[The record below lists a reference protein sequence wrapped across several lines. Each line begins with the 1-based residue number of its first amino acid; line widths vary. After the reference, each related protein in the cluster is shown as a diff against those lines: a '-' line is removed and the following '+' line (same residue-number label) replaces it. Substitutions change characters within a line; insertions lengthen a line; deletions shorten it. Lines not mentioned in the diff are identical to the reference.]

1 MEKMCRFL
9 GTCPFFRTCE
19 HSFGLRFWD
28 FSMAEDRNSKTLDA
42 SHLVR
47 EARKTFAAGLI
58 GAGVL
63 SGFITILQLTVPLF
77 MLQVHDRVLNSQS
90 LDTLQM
96 LIIIACGGL
105 ILFGILEFIRSQI
118 FQVMGA
124 ELVRRLNMTALEAG
138 VKTSLERGGNM
149 ASEVLRDLNDI
160 RSFVTSNAIS
170 APLEAIWVPF
180 FLFVLFVLHPFYG
193 LLAVISVVV
202 LIGLN
207 LVSDLVSRSLLK
219 EANTANLENVSR
231 IASTLRHAETI
242 EAMGLMPAL
251 SRRWRKGQVHA
262 NELMALGNRRGKAIH
277 AASRSLRFGMQIAVL
292 ALGADLVI
300 KGEAT
305 AGTMIAA
312 SIITGRLLMP
322 FDNMTENWRQWVFA
336 LAAWNRVRDVVE
348 NHSSLRQTIATPA
361 SQGPLRVDGL
371 VYAVPSAPLPVI
383 KGVSFE
389 LEPGDVLG
397 IVGPS
402 AAGKST
408 LARLLVGA
416 LQPTSGGVF
425 LDGHNVYLW
434 ERSSFGAMVGYLPQ
448 SVSLLD
454 GTVRENIAR
463 MSEAD
468 PQLIIDAARAAGV
481 HEMIGRM
488 PLGYDTPVGDN
499 RYTLSGGQKQR
510 VALAR
515 ALFGRPRLLVL
526 DEPNANLDTE
536 GEVAL
541 LRSISSARADGAIVI
556 VIAHRP
562 AIMEAADKILVLED
576 GRVSQFGERTDV
588 VSNISK
594 RLPPPALKRSPVSEG
609 GAA

>member
-1 MEKMCRFL
+1 MEDR
-9 GTCPFFRTCE
+9 GN
-19 HSFGLRFWD
+19 SA
-28 FSMAEDRNSKTLDA
+28 AEDPVK
-42 SHLVR
+42 LVR
-47 EARKTFAAGLI
+47 EARKTFATGLI
-58 GAGVL
+58 VAAGL
-63 SGFITILQLTVPLF
+63 SGFITLLQLTTPLF

-90 LDTLQM
+90 LDTLGM
-96 LIIIACGGL
+96 LLIIAAGAL
-105 ILFGILEFIRSQI
+105 VLFGILEFIRSQI
-118 FQVMGA
+118 FQVMGT
-124 ELVRRLNMTALEAG
+124 ELVRRLNHSAIEAG
-138 VKTSLERGGNM
+138 VKSSLEKGGSL
-149 ASEVLRDLNDI
+149 ASEVLRDLNDL
-160 RSFVTSNAIS
+160 RSFITSNAIS
-170 APLEAIWVPF
+170 APLEAIWVPL
-180 FLFVLFVLHPFYG
+180 FLVVLFLLHPLYG
-193 LLAVISVVV
+193 LMAVISAFI

-207 LVSDLVSRSLLK
+207 LVSDMATRPLLK
-219 EANTANLENVSR
+219 EANSANLENVATM
-231 IASTLRHAETI
+231 ASTLRHAETI

-251 SRRWRKGQVHA
+251 ARRWRKKQVHA
-262 NELMALGNRRGKAIH
+262 SELMAYGSRRGKAIH
-277 AASRSLRFGMQIAVL
+277 AFTRSLRFGMQIAVL

-300 KGEAT
+300 QGEAT

-336 LAAWNRVRDVVE
+336 FTAWGRVRDILE
-348 NHSSLRQTIATPA
+348 NHASQRQSIPTPP
-361 SQGPLRVDGL
+361 SQGPLTVDKL
-371 VYAVPSAPLPVI
+371 VFAVPNTPVPVI
-383 KGVSFE
+383 KGISFT

-397 IVGPS
+397 VVGPS

-416 LQPTSGGVF
+416 LQPTTGGVF

-434 ERSSFGAMVGYLPQ
+434 ERASFGAMTGYLPQ

-454 GTVRENIAR
+454 GTVRENISR
-463 MSEAD
+463 MYEAD
-468 PQLIIDAARAAGV
+468 PQMVIDAARAAGV

-499 RYTLSGGQKQR
+499 RFTLSGGQKQR

-515 ALFGRPRLLVL
+515 ALFGKPRLLVL

-541 LRSISSARADGAIVI
+541 LRAISSAKEDGAIVV

-576 GRVSQFGERTDV
+576 GRISQFGDRTDV
-588 VSNISK
+588 VSSISR
-594 RLPPPALKRSPVSEG
+594 RLPKPGAETARSSSGEV
-609 GAA
+609 A

>member
-1 MEKMCRFL
+1 MVEQVK
-9 GTCPFFRTCE
+9 PVE
-19 HSFGLRFWD
+19 
-28 FSMAEDRNSKTLDA
+28 NDA
-42 SHLVR
+42 SKLVR
-47 EARKTFAAGLI
+47 QARKTFATGLI
-58 GAGVL
+58 AAGIL
-63 SGFITILQLTVPLF
+63 SGFITLLQLTTPLF

-90 LDTLQM
+90 LDTLGM
-96 LIIIACGGL
+96 LVVIAAGAL
-105 ILFGILEFIRSQI
+105 ALYGILEFIRSQI
-118 FQVMGA
+118 FQVMGT
-124 ELVRRLNMTALEAG
+124 ELVRRLNHMAIEAG
-138 VKTSLERGGNM
+138 VKSSLEKGGSL
-149 ASEVLRDLNDI
+149 ASEVLRDLNDL
-160 RSFVTSNAIS
+160 RSFITSNAIS
-170 APLEAIWVPF
+170 APLEALWVPM
-180 FLFVLFVLHPFYG
+180 FLAVLFILHPLYG
-193 LLAVISVVV
+193 LLAVISAFI

-207 LVSDLVSRSLLK
+207 LISDMATRSLLK
-219 EANTANLENVSR
+219 EGNSANVENVATM
-231 IASTLRHAETI
+231 ASTLRHAETI

-251 SRRWRKGQVHA
+251 ARRWRKRQVHA
-262 NELMALGNRRGKAIH
+262 SELMAYGSRRGKAIH
-277 AASRSLRFGMQIAVL
+277 ALTRSLRFGMQIAVL

-300 KGEAT
+300 QGEVT

-312 SIITGRLLMP
+312 SIITGRLLLP

-336 LAAWNRVRDVVE
+336 LTAWGRVRDILE
-348 NHSSLRQTIATPA
+348 NHSSIRQSIATPP
-361 SQGPLRVDGL
+361 SQGPLKVDRL
-371 VYAVPSAPLPVI
+371 VFAAPNAPVPVI
-383 KGVSFE
+383 KGVSFT

-402 AAGKST
+402 ASGKST

-416 LQPTSGGVF
+416 LQPTTGGVF

-434 ERSSFGAMVGYLPQ
+434 ERASFGAMIGYLPQ

-454 GTVRENIAR
+454 GTVRENISR
-463 MSEAD
+463 MYDAD
-468 PQLIIDAARAAGV
+468 PQMVIDAARAADV

-499 RYTLSGGQKQR
+499 KYTLSGGQKQR

-541 LRSISSARADGAIVI
+541 LRAISSAKADGAIVI

-576 GRVSQFGERTDV
+576 GRISQFGERTEV
-588 VSNISK
+588 VSSISR
-594 RLPPPALKRSPVSEG
+594 RLPAPSANRALPPNGEVA
-609 GAA
+609 

>member
-1 MEKMCRFL
+1 MVEQVKPAANDPSL
-9 GTCPFFRTCE
+9 
-19 HSFGLRFWD
+19 
-28 FSMAEDRNSKTLDA
+28 
-42 SHLVR
+42 LVR
-47 EARKTFAAGLI
+47 EARKTFATGLI
-58 GAGVL
+58 AAAFL
-63 SGFITILQLTVPLF
+63 SGFITLLQLTAPLF

-90 LDTLQM
+90 LDTLGM
-96 LIIIACGGL
+96 LVVIAAGAL
-105 ILFGILEFIRSQI
+105 TLYGILEFIRSQI
-118 FQVMGA
+118 FQVMGT
-124 ELVRRLNMTALEAG
+124 ELVRRLNHTAIEAG
-138 VKTSLERGGNM
+138 VKSSLEKGGSL
-149 ASEVLRDLNDI
+149 ASEVLRDLSDL
-160 RSFVTSNAIS
+160 RSFITSNAIS
-170 APLEAIWVPF
+170 APLEALWVPM
-180 FLFVLFVLHPFYG
+180 FLAVLFILHPLYG
-193 LLAVISVVV
+193 LLAIISAFV

-207 LVSDLVSRSLLK
+207 LISDMATRSLLK
-219 EANTANLENVSR
+219 EANSANVENV
-231 IASTLRHAETI
+231 AKMGSTLRHAETI

-251 SRRWRKGQVHA
+251 ARRWQKRQLHA
-262 NELMALGNRRGKAIH
+262 SELMAYGSRRGKAIH
-277 AASRSLRFGMQIAVL
+277 AMTRSLRMGMQIGVL

-300 KGEAT
+300 KGEVT

-336 LAAWNRVRDVVE
+336 FTAWGRVRDILE
-348 NHSSLRQTIATPA
+348 NHASIRQTIATPP
-361 SQGPLRVDGL
+361 SQGPLKVDKL
-371 VYAVPSAPLPVI
+371 VFVAPNTPVPVI
-383 KGVSFE
+383 KGISFT

-416 LQPTSGGVF
+416 LQPTTGGVF

-434 ERSSFGAMVGYLPQ
+434 ERASFGAMIGYLPQ

-454 GTVRENIAR
+454 GTVRENISR
-463 MSEAD
+463 MYEAD
-468 PQLIIDAARAAGV
+468 PQMVIDAARSAGV

-499 RYTLSGGQKQR
+499 KYTLSGGQKQR

-515 ALFGRPRLLVL
+515 ALFGQPRLLVL

-541 LRSISSARADGAIVI
+541 LRAISSAKEDGAIVV

-562 AIMEAADKILVLED
+562 AIMEATDKILVLED
-576 GRVSQFGERTDV
+576 GRISQFGDRTEV
-588 VSNISK
+588 VSNISR
-594 RLPPPALKRSPVSEG
+594 RLPAPKQTPALPPNGEV
-609 GAA
+609 A

>member
-1 MEKMCRFL
+1 M
-9 GTCPFFRTCE
+9 
-19 HSFGLRFWD
+19 
-28 FSMAEDRNSKTLDA
+28 DA
-42 SHLVR
+42 PAKKALSDPSRLVR
-47 EARKTFAAGLI
+47 DARKTFATGLISAGL
-58 GAGVL
+58 L
-63 SGFITILQLTVPLF
+63 SGFITLLQMTVPIF

-90 LDTLQM
+90 LDTLTM
-96 LIIIACGGL
+96 LLIIASGGL
-105 ILFGILEFIRSQI
+105 ILFGVLEYIRSQI
-118 FQVMGA
+118 FQVMGTQ
-124 ELVRRLNMTALEAG
+124 LVRNLNVTALEAG
-138 VKTSLERGGNM
+138 VKSSLEKGGSL
-149 ASEVLRDLNDI
+149 ASEVLRDLNDLRTFI
-160 RSFVTSNAIS
+160 TSNAIS
-170 APLEAIWVPF
+170 APLEAVWVPL
-180 FLFVLFVLHPFYG
+180 FLLVLFAMHPLYG
-193 LLAVISVVV
+193 VLAVVSAVV

-207 LVSDLVSRSLLK
+207 LVSDMSTRSLLK
-219 EANTANLENVSR
+219 EANRANVENVAS
-231 IASTLRHAETI
+231 ISSTLRHAETI

-251 SRRWRKGQVHA
+251 ARRWRKGQIHA
-262 NELMALGNRRGKAIH
+262 NELMAAGNRRGKAVH
-277 AASRSLRFGMQIAVL
+277 AITRSLRFGMQISVL

-300 KGEAT
+300 KGEAS

-322 FDNMTENWRQWVFA
+322 FDNITENWRQWIFA
-336 LAAWNRVRDVVE
+336 ATAWGRLRDVLE
-348 NHSSLRQTIATPA
+348 NHSSTRQTVPTPPGE
-361 SQGPLRVDGL
+361 GPLKVDTL
-371 VYAVPSAPLPVI
+371 VYAVQGSPVPI
-383 KGVSFE
+383 LKGISFS

-397 IVGPS
+397 VVGPS

-416 LQPTSGGVF
+416 LQPTNGGVF

-434 ERSSFGAMVGYLPQ
+434 ERASFGAMVGYLPQ

-454 GTVRENIAR
+454 GTVRENIGR
-463 MSEAD
+463 MYDAD
-468 PQLIIDAARAAGV
+468 PQMVIDAARSAGV
-481 HEMIGRM
+481 HEMIGKM

-541 LRSISSARADGAIVI
+541 VRAIRSAKVDGAIVV

-576 GRVSQFGERTDV
+576 GRIGQFGERTEV
-588 VSNISK
+588 VSNIAG
-594 RLPPPALKRSPVSEG
+594 RLPAPNKARPAKGEV
-609 GAA
+609 A

>member
-1 MEKMCRFL
+1 MRATAKK
-9 GTCPFFRTCE
+9 
-19 HSFGLRFWD
+19 
-28 FSMAEDRNSKTLDA
+28 AA
-42 SHLVR
+42 SDPSRLIR
-47 EARKTFAAGLI
+47 EARRTFATGLI
-58 GAGVL
+58 AAGIL
-63 SGFITILQLTVPLF
+63 SGFITLLQMTVPLF

-90 LDTLQM
+90 LDTLSM
-96 LIIIACGGL
+96 LLIIASGGL
-105 ILFGILEFIRSQI
+105 ILFAILEFIRSQI
-118 FQVMGA
+118 FQVMGTQF
-124 ELVRRLNMTALEAG
+124 VRHLNMTALEAG
-138 VKTSLERGGNM
+138 VKTSLEKGGSA
-149 ASEVLRDLNDI
+149 ASEVLRDLNDLRTFI
-160 RSFVTSNAIS
+160 TSNAIS
-170 APLEAIWVPF
+170 APLEAMWVPL
-180 FLFVLFVLHPFYG
+180 FLLVLFSLHPLYG
-193 LLAVISVVV
+193 LLAVVSAVI

-207 LVSDLVSRSLLK
+207 LISDMSTRAILK
-219 EANTANLENVSR
+219 EANKANVENVANIS
-231 IASTLRHAETI
+231 STLRHAETI

-251 SRRWRKGQVHA
+251 ARRWRKGQVHA
-262 NELMALGNRRGKAIH
+262 NELMAMGNKRGKAIH
-277 AASRSLRFGMQIAVL
+277 AITRSLRFGMQIAVL

-300 KGEAT
+300 KGEVS

-336 LAAWNRVRDVVE
+336 ATAWGRVRE
-348 NHSSLRQTIATPA
+348 TLEHHSSIRQTVPTPP
-361 SQGPLRVDGL
+361 SEGPLKVDRL
-371 VYAVPSAPLPVI
+371 VYAAQGAPVPVI
-383 KGVSFE
+383 KGITFT
-389 LEPGDVLG
+389 LDPGDVLG

-416 LQPTSGGVF
+416 LQPTTGGVF
-425 LDGHNVYLW
+425 LDGHNAYLW
-434 ERSSFGAMVGYLPQ
+434 ERASFGAMVGYLPQ

-454 GTVRENIAR
+454 GTVRENISR
-463 MSEAD
+463 MYDSD
-468 PQLIIDAARAAGV
+468 PQMVIDAARAAGV

-541 LRSISSARADGAIVI
+541 VRAIKSAKDDGSIVI

-576 GRVSQFGERTDV
+576 GRISQFGDRTEV
-588 VSNISK
+588 VSNIAG
-594 RLPPPALKRSPVSEG
+594 RLPAPAAQSARPARTSGEV
-609 GAA
+609 A

>member
-1 MEKMCRFL
+1 
-9 GTCPFFRTCE
+9 
-19 HSFGLRFWD
+19 
-28 FSMAEDRNSKTLDA
+28 MAENGISGAIDPFR
-42 SHLVR
+42 LVR
-47 EARKTFAAGLI
+47 EARITFATGLAAAGL
-58 GAGVL
+58 L
-63 SGFITILQLTVPLF
+63 SGFITLLQMVVPLF

-90 LDTLQM
+90 LDTLTM
-96 LIIIACGGL
+96 LVIIACGGL
-105 ILFGILEFIRSQI
+105 ALFAILEFIRSQI
-118 FQVMGA
+118 FQVMGS
-124 ELVRRLNMTALEAG
+124 ELVRRLNLTAIEAG
-138 VKTSLERGGNM
+138 VKSSLEKGGSM
-149 ASEVLRDLNDI
+149 ASEVLRDLNDLRTFI
-160 RSFVTSNAIS
+160 TSNAIS
-170 APLEAIWVPF
+170 APLEAMWVPL
-180 FLFVLFVLHPFYG
+180 FLLVLFALHPLFG
-193 LLAVISVVV
+193 LLAVISAVI

-207 LVSDLVSRSLLK
+207 LLSDMLTRPLLK
-219 EANTANLENVSR
+219 EANTANLQNVAT

-251 SRRWRKGQVHA
+251 TRRWRKGQLHA
-262 NELMALGNRRGKAIH
+262 TELMAMGSRRGKAIH
-277 AASRSLRFGMQIAVL
+277 ALTRSMRFGMQVAVL

-300 KGEAT
+300 KGEIT

-312 SIITGRLLMP
+312 SILTGRLLTP

-336 LAAWNRVRDVVE
+336 LTAWNRVRDVLE
-348 NHSSLRQTIATPA
+348 NHSSLRQTVPTPP
-361 SQGPLRVDGL
+361 SQGALKVDKL
-371 VYAVPSAPLPVI
+371 VYAPPNAPVPVI
-383 KGVSFE
+383 KGISFT

-408 LARLLVGA
+408 LARLLVGV
-416 LQPTSGGVF
+416 LQPTTGGVF

-434 ERSSFGAMVGYLPQ
+434 ERASFGAMVGYLAQ

-454 GTVRENIAR
+454 GTVRDNISR
-463 MSEAD
+463 MYDAD
-468 PQLIIDAARAAGV
+468 PQMVIDAARSAGV

-515 ALFGRPRLLVL
+515 ALFGQPRLLVL

-541 LRSISSARADGAIVI
+541 LRAVAQAKADNAIVI
-556 VIAHRP
+556 MIAHRP

-576 GRVSQFGERTDV
+576 GRIGQFGDRTDV
-588 VSNISK
+588 VSNITRS
-594 RLPPPALKRSPVSEG
+594 LPSPAASRALPKSGEV
-609 GAA
+609 A